1 MTRVYGMRTRHFLA
15 ILAIWLGPA
24 TSVCHGQ
31 SGLLRIGDAIPEY
44 LARNPVKFTM
54 PMGDLSQWAEGLNV
68 RLLTYQQGNDS
79 SKPAFLSSGG
89 VPFGALQGVPPDAY
103 FLFDTDG
110 DGRLDY
116 RTAKV
121 LLPIWLVTR
130 TSKVVDGTSTQVR
143 DLFDIL
149 YEAFQSNEG
158 MVLNDRTKPVFTAI
172 TKCNRD
178 TLFPNR
184 DIVYQLWYY
193 FTFTE
198 RDPSQAISAM
208 RILEQ
213 TYAGRYG
220 ALHPIVKLFEVES
233 SLQTEDSSSARA
245 ALLELRRMAPDFIPG
260 KYYGYVLEEDA
271 SGKAAEAAQ
280 LKQSHPDHWL
290 VMRIDR

>member
-1 MTRVYGMRTRHFLA
+1 MQRQFRFTAVAFWVSLA
-15 ILAIWLGPA
+15 VSA
-24 TSVCHGQ
+24 CHAQ
-31 SGLLRIGDAIPEY
+31 SGLLKAGDSIPDY
-44 LARNPVKFTM
+44 MTRNPVKFAM

-79 SKPAFLSSGG
+79 SKPTFLSSRG
-89 VPFGALQGVPPDAY
+89 VPFGVLQGIPPGAY

-116 RTAKV
+116 RTEKV

-130 TSKVVDGTSTQVR
+130 GSKTIDGSSTKVK
-143 DLFDIL
+143 DLFNIL
-149 YEAFQSNEG
+149 FDAFQSNEG
-158 MVLNDRTKPVFTAI
+158 MVLNDRTKPVFAAI
-172 TKCNRD
+172 TQCNRD

-198 RDPSQAISAM
+198 RDPSQAVTAM
-208 RILEQ
+208 RILER
-213 TYAGRYG
+213 TYAGRFG
-220 ALHPIVKLFEVES
+220 VVHPIIKLFQVES

-260 KYYGYVLEEDA
+260 KYYAFVLEENE
-271 SGKAAEAAQ
+271 STKAAQASQ
-280 LKQSHPDHWL
+280 LKKSFPDHWL